1 MFRFSRAYQHTA
13 EFEARQMGFDFA
25 VVARAVLDI
34 ARQTK
39 AALVKVARDFLRGL
53 RPARAVKQPV
63 QLVLEWSAIEASS
76 NVFCHQ
82 GV

>member
-1 MFRFSRAYQHTA
+1 MFRFSRTYQHTA

-39 AALVKVARDFLRGL
+39 AALVKVARDFIKGL
-53 RPARAVKQPV
+53 RPARPVKKPV
-63 QLVLEWSAIEASS
+63 QLVLEWSEIETSS